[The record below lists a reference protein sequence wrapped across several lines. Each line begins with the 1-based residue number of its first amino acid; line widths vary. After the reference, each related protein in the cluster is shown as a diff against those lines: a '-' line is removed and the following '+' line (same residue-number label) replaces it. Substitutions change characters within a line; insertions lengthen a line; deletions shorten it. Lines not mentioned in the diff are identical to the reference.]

1 MSINEEITKTVATMP
16 LFDHHCHGILC
27 KDLSRLEFESFISES
42 SWPASDGTTRFDSQ
56 IGFQILSQCGS
67 MLLGNSETS
76 TTNQSFLSAPQYIA
90 KRTELGWEKVS
101 ERLMLGANITSFGV
115 ETGHTPSEITSPT
128 ALADFAQGNSHEII
142 RLERIAEDV
151 LNDPQHKNLNTD
163 EYLQLLE
170 AALESRLKGAIGV
183 KSIAAYRIGFDFS
196 PKKPS
201 TAELKQCVNSLLQE
215 PKPLRLESTVLTRH
229 LLWWAIEQEQA
240 IQLHVGY
247 GDDDVDLHKA
257 NPLLLMDLFRASVSS
272 GAKFTLLH
280 CYPYQR
286 EAGFLADVFPH
297 VYFDVGLAIN
307 YSGARSKAIIAESL
321 ELAPFGKILFSTDT
335 FGLPELY
342 YLGAKL
348 FRQGLS
354 TVLNEFSSTYGWP
367 HKECKRVAKMIG
379 YDNAARLYGVDD
391 R

>member
-1 MSINEEITKTVATMP
+1 
-16 LFDHHCHGILC
+16 
-27 KDLSRLEFESFISES
+27 
-42 SWPASDGTTRFDSQ
+42 
-56 IGFQILSQCGS
+56 
-67 MLLGNSETS
+67 
-76 TTNQSFLSAPQYIA
+76 
-90 KRTELGWEKVS
+90 
-101 ERLMLGANITSFGV
+101 
-115 ETGHTPSEITSPT
+115 
-128 ALADFAQGNSHEII
+128 
-142 RLERIAEDV
+142 
-151 LNDPQHKNLNTD
+151 
-163 EYLQLLE
+163 
-170 AALESRLKGAIGV
+170 
-183 KSIAAYRIGFDFS
+183 
-196 PKKPS
+196 
-201 TAELKQCVNSLLQE
+201 
-215 PKPLRLESTVLTRH
+215 
-229 LLWWAIEQEQA
+229 
-240 IQLHVGY
+240 
-247 GDDDVDLHKA
+247 
-257 NPLLLMDLFRASVSS
+257 MDLFRASVSS